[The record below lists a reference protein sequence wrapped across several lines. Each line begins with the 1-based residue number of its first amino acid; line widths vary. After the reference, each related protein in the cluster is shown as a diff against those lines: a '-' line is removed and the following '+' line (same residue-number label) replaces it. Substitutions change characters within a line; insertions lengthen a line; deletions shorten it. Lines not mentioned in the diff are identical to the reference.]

1 MKRLRVAIALLV
13 VILATGIWGHFL
25 IENACKEMAEIV
37 KYDCAITVQ
46 ERKTSEK
53 RAEQLQEEWSKKEKI
68 FAVILP
74 HSELD
79 EIEISLKKLTD
90 FHSQN
95 MTEEY
100 IKALNECS
108 NRFEH
113 IAESERLTFQNI
125 F

>member
-1 MKRLRVAIALLV
+1 MKRLGVAIVLLV

-25 IENACKEMAEIV
+25 IESDCKKMAELV
-37 KYDCAITVQ
+37 KYDCRMTVQ
-46 ERKTSEK
+46 EQKTSEK
-53 RAEQLQEEWSKKEKI
+53 RAKKLQEEWSKKEKI

-79 EIEISLKKLTD
+79 EIEINLKKLTN

-113 IAESERLTFQNI
+113 IAESERLTLRNI

>member
-25 IENACKEMAEIV
+25 IENACKEMAKLV

>member
-1 MKRLRVAIALLV
+1 MKRLGVAIALLV

-25 IENACKEMAEIV
+25 IENACMEMAELV
-37 KYDCAITVQ
+37 KNDCAITVQ
-46 ERKTSEK
+46 EQKASEK
-53 RAEQLQEEWSKKEKI
+53 RAKKLQEEWSKKEKV

-79 EIEISLKKLTD
+79 EIEINLKKLTD
-90 FHSQN
+90 FQSQN